1 MADGNLF
8 DLFRETLSQ
17 IASEIVQLVPKIF
30 LALIIIALA
39 FVAVKAINFSLRKI
53 LKITKIDETFTKM
66 SGFSLPFKIDSL
78 ILFIANLGVVLLAV
92 YSIANLFLG
101 TQYVQ
106 LMNEGVYY
114 GARILSIAVI
124 AIVIFAIFN
133 LIIGK
138 IRVETRLRSYAMLI
152 VLLLITAML
161 VDITALSDPVKQALT
176 TGLSLGVG
184 ISIGVFAFWFFFH
197 EYFDKKLEPKE
208 KTQTTENSL
217 PQTKTETTGN
227 AAQV

>member
-1 MADGNLF
+1 MVDGNLF

-17 IASEIVQLVPKIF
+17 IAAEIVQIMPKIF
-30 LALIIIALA
+30 LALIIIALT
-39 FVAVKAINFSLRKI
+39 FLAVKAINFSLKKI
-53 LKITKIDETFTKM
+53 LKVAKIDETFTKM
-66 SGFSLPFKIDSL
+66 SGFSLPFKIDRL
-78 ILFIANLGVVLLAV
+78 ILFIANLGVVLLAI

-106 LMNEGVYY
+106 LMNQSIQY
-114 GARILSIAVI
+114 GIRIFSIAAI
-124 AIVIFAIFN
+124 AIVILAVFN

-138 IRVETRLRSYAMLI
+138 IRVETRLRGYAMLI

-197 EYFDKKLEPKE
+197 EYLDKKLEPKE
-208 KTQTTENSL
+208 KTPPAENGLS
-217 PQTKTETTGN
+217 QTKT
-227 AAQV
+227 